1 MLLEARIMRDGKPIY
16 HALAFNDVVVNRS
29 GFSGMAELRVSVDGH
44 FMYNQRSDGLIVATP
59 TGSTAY
65 ALSSPGPILHPQLQ
79 GIVLVPIAPHA
90 LSNRPIVLPDDSKVS
105 IQIIGGRDVNVN
117 FDMQSFTV
125 ARTERH
131 DRGAPLAPYGADAA
145 SGRLQLLRH
154 AAQEAALERIPV
166 ARRRPQALSGKDAG
180 TRTPP
185 LPKPDYHAHQTTSML
200 RHLSIR
206 DFVIVAALDLEFDSG
221 FTVFSGET
229 GAGKSI
235 LIDALALALGAR
247 ADASVVRTGEARAD
261 ITAEFETHARSTHWL
276 DEQALGTTGDDGHHG
291 GTVMLR
297 RVVDANG
304 RSRAFI
310 NGTAATLA
318 QLREVGEMLVD
329 IHGQHAHQ
337 LLMRPDAQRELFD
350 THAGLSD
357 TRRDRYARVAHVARA
372 AQAVEHA
379 QTRDRELQLERE
391 RLAWQLDRTRQA
403 RAATGRVGRGQRR
416 APPAVAFG
424 QSDRRR
430 ARRARRAVRI
440 RRGDDHAAFRRS
452 SRSCAI
458 SPTSIRRSND
468 VLAALEPAEIQLQE
482 AAYSLSTTRNGS
494 NSIRTGCAQVETA
507 PRRAA
512 FDRAQV
518 PSAARNAA
526 GGTRGASRA
535 TRRSS
540 TPPPTST
547 ACTPPKPRPRKTY
560 LAEAKKL
567 SKARAKAGKALG
579 AAVTTG
585 MQELSM
591 AGGSFEVALV
601 PLPEGG
607 AHGLEQV
614 EFRVAG
620 HAGVPLRPLAKVA
633 SGGELARISL
643 ALAVIASAASPTP
656 TLIFDEVDTGIGGGV
671 AEVVGRLLHQLGQRP
686 PGAVRDALAASR
698 RARRSA
704 FPGGEGGQRQR
715 RHGQQRHLARQG
727 EPRRGSRAHARR
739 ARNHADHAQAREG
752 NAGGVRCRCW
762 QDDNARR

>member
-1 MLLEARIMRDGKPIY
+1 
-16 HALAFNDVVVNRS
+16 
-29 GFSGMAELRVSVDGH
+29 
-44 FMYNQRSDGLIVATP
+44 
-59 TGSTAY
+59 
-65 ALSSPGPILHPQLQ
+65 
-79 GIVLVPIAPHA
+79 
-90 LSNRPIVLPDDSKVS
+90 
-105 IQIIGGRDVNVN
+105 
-117 FDMQSFTV
+117 
-125 ARTERH
+125 
-131 DRGAPLAPYGADAA
+131 
-145 SGRLQLLRH
+145 
-154 AAQEAALERIPV
+154 
-166 ARRRPQALSGKDAG
+166 
-180 TRTPP
+180 
-185 LPKPDYHAHQTTSML
+185 ML

-247 ADASVVRTGEARAD
+247 AEASVVRTGESRAD
-261 ITAEFETHARSTHWL
+261 ITAEFETHAQVDQWL
-276 DEQALGTTGDDGHHG
+276 DAQALGAADDGQHG

-337 LLMRPDAQRELFD
+337 LLMRPEAQRELFD

-357 TRRDRYARVAHVARA
+357 LAAAVTRAWRTWRDK

-391 RLAWQLDRTRQA
+391 RLAWQLTELDKLAPQPGEWEEVNTEH
-403 RAATGRVGRGQRR
+403 RR
-416 APPAVAFG
+416 LSHSANLIDGVQGALGALSESDDAMITHLGSIVSKVRDLAEIDPAL
-424 QSDRRR
+424 
-430 ARRARRAVRI
+430 
-440 RRGDDHAAFRRS
+440 
-452 SRSCAI
+452 
-458 SPTSIRRSND
+458 ND

-482 AAYSLSTTRNGS
+482 AAYSLSHYAQKLELDPERL
-494 NSIRTGCAQVETA
+494 AQVEKRLDA
-507 PRRAA
+507 LH
-512 FDRAQV
+512 
-518 PSAARNAA
+518 SAARKFRLQPETLPEEHEARRKQLAA
-526 GGTRGASRA
+526 LDAAADLDGLRA
-535 TRRSS
+535 
-540 TPPPTST
+540 
-547 ACTPPKPRPRKTY
+547 AEAQAKDAFV
-560 LAEAKKL
+560 AEAKKL

-579 AAVTTG
+579 EAVTTG

-591 AGGSFEVALV
+591 KGGSFEVALV

-607 AHGLEQV
+607 AHGLEQI

-671 AEVVGRLLHQLGQRP
+671 AEVVGRLLHQLGEARQVLCVTHLPQVAAR
-686 PGAVRDALAASR
+686 GDHHFQVAKMSNGTGGTLSSVTSLDKASRIEEVARMLGGLEITATTRKHAKEMLAA
-698 RARRSA
+698 
-704 FPGGEGGQRQR
+704 
-715 RHGQQRHLARQG
+715 
-727 EPRRGSRAHARR
+727 
-739 ARNHADHAQAREG
+739 
-752 NAGGVRCRCW
+752 
-762 QDDNARR
+762 

>member
-1 MLLEARIMRDGKPIY
+1 
-16 HALAFNDVVVNRS
+16 
-29 GFSGMAELRVSVDGH
+29 
-44 FMYNQRSDGLIVATP
+44 
-59 TGSTAY
+59 
-65 ALSSPGPILHPQLQ
+65 
-79 GIVLVPIAPHA
+79 
-90 LSNRPIVLPDDSKVS
+90 
-105 IQIIGGRDVNVN
+105 
-117 FDMQSFTV
+117 
-125 ARTERH
+125 
-131 DRGAPLAPYGADAA
+131 
-145 SGRLQLLRH
+145 
-154 AAQEAALERIPV
+154 
-166 ARRRPQALSGKDAG
+166 
-180 TRTPP
+180 
-185 LPKPDYHAHQTTSML
+185 ML

-247 ADASVVRTGEARAD
+247 ADANVVRTGESRAD
-261 ITAEFETHARSTHWL
+261 ITAEFETHAQVEHWL
-276 DEQALGTTGDDGHHG
+276 DEQALGTIGADGHHG
-291 GTVMLR
+291 STVMLR

-357 TRRDRYARVAHVARA
+357 TAAIVTRA
-372 AQAVEHA
+372 WRTWREKVQAVEHA

-391 RLAWQLDRTRQA
+391 RLAWQLTELDKLAPQPGEWEEVNA
-403 RAATGRVGRGQRR
+403 EHRR
-416 APPAVAFG
+416 LSHSANLIDGVQGALGALSESDEAMITHLASIVSKVRDLAEIDPAL
-424 QSDRRR
+424 
-430 ARRARRAVRI
+430 
-440 RRGDDHAAFRRS
+440 
-452 SRSCAI
+452 
-458 SPTSIRRSND
+458 ND

-482 AAYSLSTTRNGS
+482 AAYSLSHYAQKLELDPDRL
-494 NSIRTGCAQVETA
+494 AQVEKRLDA
-507 PRRAA
+507 LH
-512 FDRAQV
+512 
-518 PSAARNAA
+518 SAARKFRLQPETLPEEHEARRAQLAA
-526 GGTRGASRA
+526 LDAAADLDSLHA
-535 TRRSS
+535 AEAKAKEDFLS
-540 TPPPTST
+540 
-547 ACTPPKPRPRKTY
+547 
-560 LAEAKKL
+560 EAKKL

-591 AGGSFEVALV
+591 KGGSFEVALV

-671 AEVVGRLLHQLGQRP
+671 AEVVGRLLHQLGQQRQVLCVTHLP
-686 PGAVRDALAASR
+686 QVAARGDHHFQVAKAGNGKGGTVSSVTSLDKANRIEEVARMLGGLEITPTTRKHAKEMLAA
-698 RARRSA
+698 
-704 FPGGEGGQRQR
+704 
-715 RHGQQRHLARQG
+715 
-727 EPRRGSRAHARR
+727 
-739 ARNHADHAQAREG
+739 
-752 NAGGVRCRCW
+752 
-762 QDDNARR
+762 

>member
-1 MLLEARIMRDGKPIY
+1 
-16 HALAFNDVVVNRS
+16 
-29 GFSGMAELRVSVDGH
+29 
-44 FMYNQRSDGLIVATP
+44 
-59 TGSTAY
+59 
-65 ALSSPGPILHPQLQ
+65 
-79 GIVLVPIAPHA
+79 
-90 LSNRPIVLPDDSKVS
+90 
-105 IQIIGGRDVNVN
+105 
-117 FDMQSFTV
+117 
-125 ARTERH
+125 
-131 DRGAPLAPYGADAA
+131 
-145 SGRLQLLRH
+145 
-154 AAQEAALERIPV
+154 
-166 ARRRPQALSGKDAG
+166 
-180 TRTPP
+180 
-185 LPKPDYHAHQTTSML
+185 ML

-247 ADASVVRTGEARAD
+247 ADASVVRTGESRAD
-261 ITAEFETHARSTHWL
+261 ITAEFETHAQVEQWL
-276 DEQALGTTGDDGHHG
+276 DEQALGATADDGQHG

-318 QLREVGEMLVD
+318 QLRGVGEMLVD

-350 THAGLSD
+350 THAGLTETAAAV
-357 TRRDRYARVAHVARA
+357 TRAWRTWREKV
-372 AQAVEHA
+372 QAVEHA

-391 RLAWQLDRTRQA
+391 RLAWQLAELDKLAPQPGEWEEVNSEHRRLSHSANLIDGVQGA
-403 RAATGRVGRGQRR
+403 LAALSESDEAMITHLASIISKMRDL
-416 APPAVAFG
+416 AEIDPAL
-424 QSDRRR
+424 
-430 ARRARRAVRI
+430 
-440 RRGDDHAAFRRS
+440 
-452 SRSCAI
+452 
-458 SPTSIRRSND
+458 ND

-482 AAYSLSTTRNGS
+482 AAYSLSHYAQKLELDPDRL
-494 NSIRTGCAQVETA
+494 AQVEKRLDA
-507 PRRAA
+507 LH
-512 FDRAQV
+512 
-518 PSAARNAA
+518 SAARKFRLQPETLPEEHEARRAQLAA
-526 GGTRGASRA
+526 LDAAADLDSLHAAEAQAREAF
-535 TRRSS
+535 
-540 TPPPTST
+540 
-547 ACTPPKPRPRKTY
+547 

-591 AGGSFEVALV
+591 KGGSFEVALV

-671 AEVVGRLLHQLGQRP
+671 AEVVGRLLHQLGQARQVLCVTHLP
-686 PGAVRDALAASR
+686 QVAARGDHHFQVAKAGNGKGGTVSSVISLDKASRVEEVARMLGGLEITATTRKHAKEMLAA
-698 RARRSA
+698 
-704 FPGGEGGQRQR
+704 
-715 RHGQQRHLARQG
+715 
-727 EPRRGSRAHARR
+727 
-739 ARNHADHAQAREG
+739 
-752 NAGGVRCRCW
+752 
-762 QDDNARR
+762 